1 MKSEIRKFNYQK
13 EGGPVEEREVFV
25 MAETDTAIAG
35 YDRNRVTLE
44 DKETLDETKWARIQE
59 VFKNHEI
66 KDVMPTRGKKVDPA
80 TLTEEEREI
89 KSFLVGWRQF
99 RKDRMVD

>member
-13 EGGPVEEREVFV
+13 EGEPIEEREVFV

-35 YDRNRVTLE
+35 YDRNRVTLD
-44 DKETLDETKWARIQE
+44 DKETLDDAKWARIQE

>member
-13 EGGPVEEREVFV
+13 ENGPVEEREVFIMV
-25 MAETDTAIAG
+25 ETDTAVAG

-44 DKETLDETKWARIQE
+44 DKTTLDDAKWARIQE

-66 KDVMPTRGKKVDPA
+66 KDVMPARGKKVDPA
-80 TLTEEEREI
+80 TLTESEREI
-89 KSFLVGWRQF
+89 KSFLVGWRQY
-99 RKDRMVD
+99 RKDRMVG